1 MIYVIALVSL
11 ATGMVVAPPV
21 SVEFYLNKIVEQS
34 GGHANTIGHA
44 VLDENIASQ
53 QCYKIMGT
61 VAVDWNKTH
70 AEQVRAECRK
80 QDNTPHPEFS
90 IPRPELS
97 TPHPELRHRSHLF
110 D

>member
-1 MIYVIALVSL
+1 MIVLISL
-11 ATGMVVAPPV
+11 ASGMVVAPPV
-21 SVEFYLNKIVEQS
+21 STALYLNKIVEQY
-34 GGHANTIGHA
+34 GGHGNLIQHP
-44 VLDENIASQ
+44 VLDANIAAQ

-90 IPRPELS
+90 IPRPEL
-97 TPHPELRHRSHLF
+97 RHGSHSF
-110 D
+110 N